1 MSILSELNDVFDSL
15 GLPVESTVFS
25 NKAKDE
31 YIVLTP
37 LTDDF
42 DYYADNGP
50 VYDVCEVRVTLFS
63 NKNYL
68 KTRNR
73 IIDALLENDF
83 TITLKQYA
91 GRDDDTG
98 FHNYTI
104 DVQKHYLYERTDD

>member
-1 MSILSELNDVFDSL
+1 MSILSELNDLFDSL
-15 GLPVESTVFS
+15 GLSVESTVFS
-25 NKAKDE
+25 NKPPEE

-37 LTDDF
+37 LTDTF

-50 VYDVCEVRVTLFS
+50 EYDVCEVRVTLFS

-91 GRDDDTG
+91 GRDDETG
-98 FHNYTI
+98 YHNYTI
-104 DVQKHYLYERTDD
+104 DVQKHYSYERTDS